1 MMRKKI
7 LALSRP
13 AKRLLVM
20 FADTVLSL
28 SAVWAAFALR
38 LDLAYRPVPAD
49 LWVFLAAPLLAIPIF
64 IRFGLYRAIFRY
76 GGYGAL
82 GAVVK
87 AVLVYGFCYAIVVFY
102 MNGRGMGTPRSIG
115 LLQPILMLLLAGGI
129 RAGARFWL
137 SGHFTAIR
145 KGDRTRLL
153 IYGAG
158 DAGAQLA
165 QSLSGHVEFHLLGF
179 IDDDPK
185 KCGNSINGKTIY
197 SPDALPTLVLNQA
210 VTDVLLAIPSASR
223 EDRVAILE
231 RLRQFPVHVRTL
243 PTLAFLSGGKI
254 DAADIRE
261 LEIEDLLGRDSVA
274 PDAQLWTHE
283 ITRKVVMVTG
293 AGGSIGSE
301 LCRQLLATC
310 PAKLLLV
317 DHNEFGLYTVHA
329 ELEQLAQ
336 TVSPETQLVPLLG
349 SVRDYWCMHKIV
361 KVWHPAWIY
370 HAAAY
375 KHVPMVEHNPAEG
388 VLNNALATL
397 CMAYIAIECDV
408 PNMVLVSTDKAVR
421 PTNIMGAT
429 KRLAEMVLQA
439 LAAEKDVEPSAVALG
454 ISPAWF
460 DSSGKGSFRGEK
472 GSSMPTRHPNR
483 TRFSMVRFGNVL
495 GSSGSVVPLFRKQI
509 AAGGPITVTDEAVT
523 RYFMTITEAA
533 QLVIQAG
540 VMATG
545 GDVFVLDMG
554 EPVRIVD
561 LARRIIELSGLSIRD
576 AERPSG
582 DIEIKVVGLRP
593 GEKLYEELLI
603 ANDPQPTRH
612 PQIFRARE
620 EFMPWEQLKHEL
632 DAVRFAAEN
641 NDIRALHLILTQL
654 VDGYVPASEV
664 VDWVTQVEEG
674 AVPMES

>member
-1 MMRKKI
+1 MRKRI

-13 AKRLLVM
+13 AKRGLVIIL
-20 FADTVLSL
+20 DTVLSL

-38 LDLAYRPVPAD
+38 LDLAYRPVAAD
-49 LWVFLAAPLLAIPIF
+49 LWAFLVAPALAIPIF

-87 AVLVYGFCYAIVVFY
+87 AVTVYGACYAVVIFY
-102 MNGRGMGTPRSIG
+102 FNSLGMGTPRSVG
-115 LLQPILMLLLAGGI
+115 LLQPILMLLLAGGT

-145 KGDRTRLL
+145 KGGRTHLL

-165 QSLSGHVEFHLLGF
+165 QSLSGRPEFRLMGF
-179 IDDDPK
+179 IDDNPH
-185 KCGNSINGKTIY
+185 KCGSSINGKTIY
-197 SPDALPTLVLNQA
+197 LADALPELVRKGG
-210 VTDVLLAIPSASR
+210 VTDILLAVPSASR
-223 EDRVAILE
+223 EQRVAILE

-243 PTLAFLSGGKI
+243 PNLADLARGKI

-261 LEIEDLLGRDSVA
+261 LEIEDLLGRDSVP
-274 PDAQLWTHE
+274 PDAQMWTHE
-283 ITRKVVMVTG
+283 ITRKIVMVTG

-301 LCRQLLATC
+301 LCRQLLATR

-317 DHNEFGLYTVHA
+317 DHNEFGLYSVHA
-329 ELEQLAQ
+329 ELEQMAQ
-336 TVSPETQLVPLLG
+336 TLSPETQLVPLLG

-361 KVWHPAWIY
+361 RVWRPSWIY

-388 VLNNALATL
+388 VLNNSLATL
-397 CMAYIAIECDV
+397 NVAYIALECGV

-421 PTNIMGAT
+421 PTNVMGAT

-439 LAAEKDVEPSAVALG
+439 LAGERKISVSADALG
-454 ISPAWF
+454 IAPEWLSTQAAAYSAGDGNSAAHAPLQ
-460 DSSGKGSFRGEK
+460 
-472 GSSMPTRHPNR
+472 TNR

-509 AAGGPITVTDEAVT
+509 ADGGPITVTDQAVT

-540 VMATG
+540 IMAEG
-545 GDVFVLDMG
+545 GDLFVLDMG

-561 LARRIIELSGLSIRD
+561 LARRMIELSGLSIRD
-576 AERPSG
+576 ADHPNG

-603 ANDPQPTRH
+603 GNDPKLTRH
-612 PQIFRARE
+612 PQIFRAHE
-620 EFMPWEQLKHEL
+620 AFVPWERLQKEL
-632 DAVRFAAEN
+632 EMVRLAAEN
-641 NDIRALHLILTQL
+641 NDIKTLHSILATL
-654 VDGYVPASEV
+654 VDGYVPTAEV
-664 VDWVTQVEEG
+664 VDWVSQEE
-674 AVPMES
+674 ESTA